1 MSHHNL
7 TIESYSLDELLDLFQ
22 LDAHNMDVESLKRAK
37 KQVLM
42 MHPDKSKLPPD
53 YFLFYKKAFDIIVR
67 MYDHVQKVS
76 HPVSDQNYVAEKS
89 DISNKQFR
97 QNLGKIPPEE
107 FQKKFHSLFEQ
118 YVKKPVS
125 TEKHDWFSS
134 STDTT
139 LYDQYTVQNATQMSA
154 AIDQIKERQKNVV
167 LYKGVGLLPTNTAR
181 NSLYEGDD
189 ENEYVECDPFSK
201 LKFEDLRKVHRDQT
215 VFAVRDSDLSQIHRY
230 NSIDEYQRARDVG
243 AVKPIERSHAERIM
257 EEQEQLL
264 QARIRKKQFESEMN
278 TMRQME
284 VNKHIMANFLQLG
297 NH

>member
-1 MSHHNL
+1 MSHNL
-7 TIESYSLDELLDLFQ
+7 TIESYTLEELLELFHLQ
-22 LDAHNMDVESLKRAK
+22 AHNIDIDSLKRAK
-37 KQVLM
+37 KKVLM
-42 MHPDKSKLPPD
+42 MHPDKSKLPPE

-67 MYDHVQKVS
+67 MYDQVQKVS
-76 HPVSDQNYVAEKS
+76 HSVSDQTYVAEKS

-97 QNLGKIPPEE
+97 QNLGKIPQEE
-107 FQKKFHSLFEQ
+107 FQKTFHTLFEQ
-118 YVKKPVS
+118 YAKKPVS
-125 TEKHDWFSS
+125 TEKHDWFSA
-134 STDTT
+134 DTA
-139 LYDQYTVQNATQMSA
+139 LYGDYTVQNATQMSA
-154 AIDQIKERQKNVV
+154 AIDQIKERQKNLV
-167 LYKGVGLLPTNTAR
+167 LYKGVTLLSNTSSG

-215 VFAVRDSDLSQIHRY
+215 VFSVRESDLSQIHRY

-243 AVKPIERSHAERIM
+243 AVKPMERSHAERIM
-257 EEQEQLL
+257 QEQEQLV
-264 QARIRKKQFESEMN
+264 QERIRKKQYEAEMN

>member
-1 MSHHNL
+1 MSHNL
-7 TIESYSLDELLDLFQ
+7 TIESYTLEELLDLFHLQ
-22 LDAHNMDVESLKRAK
+22 AHDMDIDSLKRAK

-42 MHPDKSKLPPD
+42 MHPDKSKLPPE

-76 HPVSDQNYVAEKS
+76 HTVSEQTYVAEKS

-107 FQKKFHSLFEQ
+107 FQKTFHSLFEQ
-118 YVKKPVS
+118 HVKKPVS
-125 TEKHDWFSS
+125 TDKHKWF
-134 STDTT
+134 STDTSP
-139 LYDQYTVQNATQMSA
+139 YDDYTVQNATQMSA
-154 AIDQIKERQKNVV
+154 AIEQIKERQKDLVV
-167 LYKGVGLLPTNTAR
+167 YKGVTLLSDTSSS
-181 NSLYEGDD
+181 NSLYERDD

-215 VFAVRDSDLSQIHRY
+215 VFSVRDSDLSQIHRY
-230 NSIDEYQRARDVG
+230 SSVDEYQRARDVG
-243 AVKPIERSHAERIM
+243 SVKPIERSHAERIIQ
-257 EEQEQLL
+257 EQEQLT
-264 QARIRKKQFESEMN
+264 QERIRKKQYEAEMN
-278 TMRQME
+278 TLRQME